1 MAKKTAPYGSW
12 RSPIT
17 SDLIV
22 SETIGLGS
30 IALDGDDILW
40 LETRPSEAG
49 RNVIVRRS
57 ADGQVRDVTPAPFSA
72 RTRVHE
78 YGGNPFVVTD
88 GVVYFANDADQ
99 RLYRQT
105 YDAPPLAITPPG
117 PVRYAD
123 SIIDSKRDRLIC
135 VCEDHG
141 AQGEP
146 ANTLTTLDLKKG
158 NEQMRVLASGNDF
171 YASPCLSPDRRQL
184 AWLSWNH
191 PNMPWDGTELWV
203 GSLTDDGTLIEA
215 RRIAGSD
222 AESVFQP
229 QWSPTDELY
238 FVSDRSGWW
247 NLYRWCGGHVEPVVE
262 MEAEFGLP
270 QWVFGMSTYAIVSP
284 RRLVCAFN
292 ERGIWQLATLDTA
305 TRQLTRVDTPYSD
318 IGGLRA
324 AAGHVV
330 FIGGAAGE
338 PASVVTFD
346 PDNRQMEVLR
356 RSSKVDIDAGYI
368 SAPEQIAFPTK
379 DGKTAYGIYYAPRN
393 REYAAPADMRPP
405 LIVECHGGPTAVA
418 STTLNLKRQYWTS
431 RGFAV
436 VSVNYAG
443 STGYGRAYRERLNGQ
458 WGIADVD
465 DCHAAARY
473 LIDQGKADKNRLAIS
488 GGSAGGYTVLCAL
501 TFHDLFKA
509 GASYYGISDL
519 EALARDTHKF
529 ESRYLDRLVG
539 PYPEQRE
546 LYRAR
551 SPIHFSDRISCPVIF
566 FQGLEDR
573 VVPPNQTER
582 MVQALRRNGIPVAY
596 LAFEGEQHGFR
607 QAVNIKAA
615 LDAELYFYSRVF
627 GFEPADPIAPI
638 EIGNL

>member
-1 MAKKTAPYGSW
+1 MGKQTAPYGSW

-22 SETIGLGS
+22 SETIGLGT
-30 IALDGDDILW
+30 IAQDRGDLLW
-40 LETRPSEAG
+40 LETRPTEAG

-57 ADGQVRDVTPAPFSA
+57 ADGHVRDVTPAPFSA

-78 YGGNPFVVTD
+78 YGGNPFAVAD
-88 GVVYFANDADQ
+88 GVVVFSNDADQ
-99 RLYRQT
+99 RVYRQT
-105 YDAPPLAITPPG
+105 YGAQPQPITSAG
-117 PVRYAD
+117 PQRYAD
-123 SIIDSKRDRLIC
+123 GMVDGKRGRLIC
-135 VCEDHG
+135 VCEDHAG
-141 AQGEP
+141 GGEP
-146 ANTLTTLDLKKG
+146 TNTIATLDLEG
-158 NEQMRVLASGNDF
+158 DDQAQVLVSGHDF
-171 YASPCLSPDRRQL
+171 YSSPCLDPDGRQL
-184 AWLSWNH
+184 AWLAWNH

-203 GSLTDDGTLIEA
+203 ASLAEDGALSEA
-215 RRIAGSD
+215 HRIAGSD
-222 AESVFQP
+222 IESVFQP
-229 QWSPTDELY
+229 QWSPDGALY

-247 NLYRWCGGHVEPVVE
+247 NLYRWRAGRIEPIVE

-270 QWVFGMSTYAIVSP
+270 QWVFGMSTYAVVSP
-284 RRLVCAFN
+284 RRLVCSFN
-292 ERGIWQLATLDTA
+292 ERGVWQLAIVDTA
-305 TRQLTRVDTPYSD
+305 TRGLARVDTPYSD

-324 AAGHVV
+324 AGRQVV
-330 FIGGAAGE
+330 FTAGAAGE
-338 PASVVTFD
+338 PAGIVTFD
-346 PDNRQMEVLR
+346 PDSQQMQILR
-356 RSSKVDIDAGYI
+356 RSSNVDIDPGYI
-368 SAPEQIAFPTK
+368 SRPEQIAFPTIG
-379 DGKTAYGIYYAPRN
+379 GKTAYGIHYAPHN
-393 REYAAPADMRPP
+393 RDYAAPAGTQPP
-405 LIVECHGGPTAVA
+405 LIVECHGGPTAAA

-458 WGIADVD
+458 WGIADVE
-465 DCHAAARY
+465 DCIAAARY
-473 LIDQGKADKNRLAIS
+473 LIDQGKVDEARVAIS

-519 EALARDTHKF
+519 EALAHDTHKF

-551 SPIHFSDRISCPVIF
+551 SPIHFAERLSCPVIF

-582 MVQALRRNGIPVAY
+582 MVEALRSRAIPVAY

-607 QAVNIKAA
+607 QAANIKAA
-615 LDAELYFYSRVF
+615 LDAELYFYSQVF
-627 GFEPADPIAPI
+627 GFELAEPLPSIAI
-638 EIGNL
+638 ENL

>member
-1 MAKKTAPYGSW
+1 MTKKTAPYGSW

-57 ADGQVRDVTPAPFSA
+57 ADGHVRDVTPAPFSA

-78 YGGNPFVVTD
+78 YGGNPFVVAD
-88 GVVYFANDADQ
+88 RVVYFANDTDQ
-99 RLYRQT
+99 RLYRQA
-105 YDAPPLAITPPG
+105 YGAQPQAITAAG
-117 PVRYAD
+117 PMRYAD
-123 SIIDSKRDRLIC
+123 SIIDRKRGRLIC
-135 VCEDHG
+135 VCEDHS

-146 ANTLTTLDLKKG
+146 TNTLTALDLKG
-158 NEQMRVLASGNDF
+158 NDPLRVLASGNDF
-171 YASPCLSPDRRQL
+171 YASPCLSSDGQQL
-184 AWLSWNH
+184 AWLAWNH
-191 PNMPWDGTELWV
+191 PSMPWDGTELWA
-203 GSLTDDGTLIEA
+203 GSLTDDGTLIGA

-222 AESVFQP
+222 TESVFQP
-229 QWSPTDELY
+229 QWSPTGELY

-247 NLYRWCGGHVEPVVE
+247 NLYRWRSGRIEPLVE

-270 QWVFGMSTYAIVSP
+270 QWVFGMSTYGFVSP
-284 RRLVCAFN
+284 HRIVCAFN
-292 ERGIWQLATLDTA
+292 QHGLWQLAIIETT
-305 TRQLTRVDTPYSD
+305 TCKLTRMNTRYSD
-318 IGGLRA
+318 IGGVRA
-324 AAGHVV
+324 TAGSAS
-330 FIGGAAGE
+330 FGAGSASE
-338 PASVVTFD
+338 PVSVLTFD
-346 PDNRQMEVLR
+346 PESGRMEVLR
-356 RSSKVDIDAGYI
+356 RSSDVAIDTGYI
-368 SAPEQIAFPTK
+368 SPPEQLACPTK
-379 DGKTAYGIYYAPRN
+379 DGKTAHGIYYAPHN
-393 REYAAPADMRPP
+393 RDYAAPADMRPP
-405 LIVECHGGPTAVA
+405 LIVECHGGPTAAA
-418 STTLNLKRQYWTS
+418 STTLNLERQYWTS
-431 RGFAV
+431 RGFGV

-458 WGIADVD
+458 WGIADVN
-465 DCHAAARY
+465 DCLAAALH
-473 LIDQGKADKNRLAIS
+473 LIHQGKADGERVAIS

-519 EALARDTHKF
+519 EALAHDTHKF
-529 ESRYLDRLVG
+529 ESHYLDRLIG
-539 PYPEQRE
+539 PYPQNRE
-546 LYRAR
+546 LYRQR
-551 SPIHFSDRISCPVIF
+551 SPIHFAERLSCPVIF

-582 MVQALRRNGIPVAY
+582 MVQALRRNGVPVAY
-596 LAFEGEQHGFR
+596 LAFKGEQHGFR
-607 QAVNIKAA
+607 HAGNIKAA

-638 EIGNL
+638 PIDNL